1 MDKGGGAL
9 SQNCQCAPAKPVCS
23 LSTTSSKLY
32 LRESE
37 TFCSTR
43 FTVRYYYYRDFWTMH
58 PATQLY
64 PGRPE
69 YAYAGP
75 VPGPRGLSWNPA
87 MHPPWG
93 YDMSAYQGYP
103 PSSDGSPVQ
112 RSPPYHISSPT
123 EPNSAGTPHN
133 IRDILG
139 GQDATT
145 LASEIAKTGLAGY
158 QKSPT
163 STTAPHGGVFGP
175 EHAAMSMRSP
185 TTPTAPVGMPY
196 SSEVPSSFYMP
207 AIGPRHHLPSEYDIP
222 LQSLFDTQWHAQSPR
237 GSIDRAA
244 CI

>member
-1 MDKGGGAL
+1 
-9 SQNCQCAPAKPVCS
+9 
-23 LSTTSSKLY
+23 
-32 LRESE
+32 
-37 TFCSTR
+37 
-43 FTVRYYYYRDFWTMH
+43 MH
-58 PATQLY
+58 PAATQLY

-69 YAYAGP
+69 YAAYAGQ

-93 YDMSAYQGYP
+93 YDMSAYHGYP
-103 PSSDGSPVQ
+103 PSSDGTSPVQ
-112 RSPPYHISSPT
+112 RSPPYQVSSPT

-139 GQDATT
+139 GGQESTT
-145 LASEIAKTGLAGY
+145 LASEIAKTGIAGY

-175 EHAAMSMRSP
+175 EHAAAMSMRSP

-207 AIGPRHHLPSEYDIP
+207 AIGPRHLPGEYEIHTRA
-222 LQSLFDTQWHAQSPR
+222 SSVIFNVRRARPR
-237 GSIDRAA
+237 CAEESIGSRA
-244 CI
+244 